1 MEDGE
6 IHKNENNFS
15 LYKYIYSHVINKI
28 ENKQFKDKNKFKM
41 KFVNHT
47 NSVFF
52 QYQFLNRVYR
62 KTEDVLLLTN
72 TTQPTE
78 NTTVWEIGKLKDNR
92 IQYMN
97 RNFMTTSN
105 EYTLKQLKEKSDMI
119 LVDDISELIKNNK
132 NKIDLIENGLNKMF
146 NKDDILQQCIN
157 TKSKTQ
163 ICIEIYNIKY
173 GMDWVF
179 KVEQIWFT
187 L

>member
-1 MEDGE
+1 
-6 IHKNENNFS
+6 
-15 LYKYIYSHVINKI
+15 
-28 ENKQFKDKNKFKM
+28 M

-105 EYTLKQLKEKSDMI
+105 EYTLKQLKEKSDMR

-132 NKIDLIENGLNKMF
+132 DKIDLIENGLNKMF